1 MKKVSLSG
9 SPRANVG
16 KKDASDLRKKN
27 QIPCVVY
34 GSGEQISF
42 TALEN
47 DLKKIVW
54 NPNVYQIELDIAG
67 KKVNTIMKDIQF
79 HPVNDRVIH
88 VDFLELIPNKAVKVK
103 IPVRL
108 TGTAEGVKKG
118 GKLFQNF
125 RKLSLTATPEK
136 LPDVIEVKVDDL
148 NIGDMIRI
156 KQLKYEGVKFLEAPE
171 AVVAAVKTS
180 RAVAVEDPKAVAPAA
195 GAAAAAPAAAATPA
209 KK

>member
-16 KKDASDLRKKN
+16 KKDASDLRKQN

-34 GSGEQISF
+34 GAGEQVSF

-67 KKVNTIMKDIQF
+67 KKYNTIMKDIQY
-79 HPVNDRVIH
+79 HPVNDRVVH
-88 VDFLELIPNKAVKVK
+88 VDFMQLVPNKPVKVK

-108 TGTAEGVKKG
+108 TGTADGVKKG

-125 RKLSLTATPEK
+125 RKLTLMATPEQ
-136 LPDVIEVKVDDL
+136 LPDVIEIKVDDL

-156 KQLKYEGVKFLEAPE
+156 KQLKYEGVKFLETLD
-171 AVVAAVKTS
+171 AVVCAVKTS
-180 RAVAVEDPKAVAPAA
+180 RAVVEEPAKTAAP
-195 GAAAAAPAAAATPA
+195 AAAAPAAAAATPA